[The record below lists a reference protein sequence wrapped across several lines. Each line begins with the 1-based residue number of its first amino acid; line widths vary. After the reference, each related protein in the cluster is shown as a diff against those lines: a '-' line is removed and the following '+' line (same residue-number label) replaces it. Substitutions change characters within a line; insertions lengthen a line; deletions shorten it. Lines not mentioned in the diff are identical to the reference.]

1 MVRKQRTANIF
12 AHVTFNIAA
21 LLQIAR
27 DIRQI
32 HCRCD
37 ETQRPKSGSLNWV
50 VFIVFQDG
58 VEWVF
63 RSPRRAYGLQ
73 RQIASE
79 VLASEVA
86 TLKLLRQASDIPVPE
101 VFSYW

>member
-1 MVRKQRTANIF
+1 M
-12 AHVTFNIAA
+12 
-21 LLQIAR
+21 
-27 DIRQI
+27 
-32 HCRCD
+32 
-37 ETQRPKSGSLNWV
+37 
-50 VFIVFQDG
+50 
-58 VEWVF
+58 F

-86 TLKLLRQASDIPVPE
+86 TLKLLRQAGDIPVPE